1 MGGDAEWE
9 GRQNGRGSR
18 RRGEGKWERFDRG
31 GEGEGG
37 DREGRRRIEGR
48 GGGQRGEKMR
58 ECKEREGGVERWAA
72 WVWCGC
78 WGGAMGGFRC

>member
-58 ECKEREGGVERWAA
+58 ECRGEGRGSREMGGMGVVWVLGWSHGGV
-72 WVWCGC
+72 
-78 WGGAMGGFRC
+78 